1 MALRSASLFLYGFEI
16 TANNRFISFRA
27 VALETPRTATL
38 NAGFYSLS
46 TLGDEI
52 ERALAAADPARTY
65 SVTADRTVFGGL
77 QNRVS
82 IATNGTYFDL
92 LFSSGNPSNPAS
104 LIGFDASDYTGST
117 TYAGSASAGTVLIP
131 NQVGYSFLP
140 TSAMQKNFGALN
152 ISASGLK
159 EAIVF
164 NLQSFWQ
171 VQFKYIP
178 EDLVDSDWLPL
189 IQWMIQQRDID
200 FTPNITDPS
209 TFYTGTLES
218 PNQGLDFNL
227 SEMLPSF
234 PFNYQTPLMKFR
246 VRNI

>member
-1 MALRSASLFLYGFEI
+1 
-16 TANNRFISFRA
+16 
-27 VALETPRTATL
+27 
-38 NAGFYSLS
+38 
-46 TLGDEI
+46 
-52 ERALAAADPARTY
+52 
-65 SVTADRTVFGGL
+65 
-77 QNRVS
+77 
-82 IATNGTYFDL
+82 
-92 LFSSGNPSNPAS
+92 
-104 LIGFDASDYTGST
+104 
-117 TYAGSASAGTVLIP
+117 
-131 NQVGYSFLP
+131 
-140 TSAMQKNFGALN
+140 MQKNFGALN